1 MLNRNSKLSLLIL
14 IPFITSCASIT
25 APREYVPPLKEKEL
39 KKYRYGAYVEL
50 EVKGKGTLSGE
61 FIGISGD
68 TVFVFVRRENKIYY
82 TPLSN
87 VKNFVI
93 IPYYIDWKTSDLVL
107 IGVWTALGIAS
118 TLTHGLLLI
127 LTAPAWV
134 LSGTAG
140 CAIYTYNRNTRSN
153 IIMVKNINERVISF
167 SRYPQGVPEEIKR
180 EAVLF

>member
-25 APREYVPPLKEKEL
+25 APREYVPPLKEL

-50 EVKGKGTLSGE
+50 EVKGKRTLSGE

-118 TLTHGLLLI
+118 TLTHGL
-127 LTAPAWV
+127 
-134 LSGTAG
+134 
-140 CAIYTYNRNTRSN
+140 
-153 IIMVKNINERVISF
+153 F
-167 SRYPQGVPEEIKR
+167 
-180 EAVLF
+180 

>member
-25 APREYVPPLKEKEL
+25 APREYVPPLKEL

-50 EVKGKGTLSGE
+50 EVKGKRTLSGE

-118 TLTHGLLLI
+118 TLTHGFVLI

-140 CAIYTYNRNTRSN
+140 CAIYTYNRNTRN
-153 IIMVKNINERVISF
+153 IMKNINERVISF

>member
-25 APREYVPPLKEKEL
+25 APREYVPPLKEL

-50 EVKGKGTLSGE
+50 EVKGKRTLSGE

-107 IGVWTALGIAS
+107 IGVWTTLGILS
-118 TLTHGLLLI
+118 TVTHGRFLYY
-127 LTAPAWV
+127 TAPAWI
-134 LSGTAG
+134 LSGTASF
-140 CAIYTYNRNTRSN
+140 AIYSIIIYTYNTGSN
-153 IIMVKNINERVISF
+153 INNINERVISF